1 MTVLLTRTDTEE
13 SQTTAL
19 TETVILLQTLFID
32 RLDKVKQ
39 PCYIH
44 LGGFK
49 MRKRVNTYLV
59 TILV

>member
-19 TETVILLQTLFID
+19 TETVILLQSLFMID

-44 LGGFK
+44 LGGF
-49 MRKRVNTYLV
+49 
-59 TILV
+59 